1 MTVHGAKGLEAPV
14 VILPDTMAKRGGG
27 GRPVLLPAGQGGNA
41 PPLMLWAAGKGED
54 DPITAAARAGAEAR
68 DADERKRLLY
78 VALTRAE
85 DWLILCG
92 AGRESSKP
100 GTWYEALAA
109 GMETLG
115 GGGEMPGP
123 EGLDGPVRRSE
134 DNPEPVRG
142 APEEKAGVPT
152 PQLPAPPA
160 WLTPAP
166 REQRA
171 KRLSPS
177 SLGEHAEEGGAGLGR
192 ELALMRGSAVHLLL
206 ERLPGLPP
214 EARTALAGRLIG
226 QKFPELGAE
235 TAAGAVAEAL
245 AVLDAPF
252 AGEIFGPNSLAEAG
266 MALDLPAVSS
276 GRMLGRID
284 RLVIG
289 PDRVLVVDFKTDAN
303 PPTAPNAVSET
314 YLAQLACYRAGLAA
328 LYPERVVEAAILWTA
343 GPLLMRLDAEIL
355 DQALVDSAAHAP

>member
-1 MTVHGAKGLEAPV
+1 
-14 VILPDTMAKRGGG
+14 
-27 GRPVLLPAGQGGNA
+27 
-41 PPLMLWAAGKGED
+41 
-54 DPITAAARAGAEAR
+54 
-68 DADERKRLLY
+68 
-78 VALTRAE
+78 
-85 DWLILCG
+85 
-92 AGRESSKP
+92 
-100 GTWYEALAA
+100 
-109 GMETLG
+109 
-115 GGGEMPGP
+115 
-123 EGLDGPVRRSE
+123 
-134 DNPEPVRG
+134 
-142 APEEKAGVPT
+142 
-152 PQLPAPPA
+152 
-160 WLTPAP
+160 
-166 REQRA
+166 
-171 KRLSPS
+171 
-177 SLGEHAEEGGAGLGR
+177 
-192 ELALMRGSAVHLLL
+192 
-206 ERLPGLPP
+206 
-214 EARTALAGRLIG
+214 
-226 QKFPELGAE
+226 
-235 TAAGAVAEAL
+235 VAEAL